1 MWSVAG
7 QAASRTRTLIRT
19 QAEGHMCPRAA
30 GLEPDSLCIMVSGSI
45 FPFLGIKDEKVP
57 PGPRTALD
65 SRVLVRGSIG
75 LGHLGTGPSEVPT
88 PNWHCD

>member
-1 MWSVAG
+1 MAG

-19 QAEGHMCPRAA
+19 QVKGHRCPRAA
-30 GLEPDSLCIMVSGSI
+30 GLEPDSLCIMVSRSI

-65 SRVLVRGSIG
+65 SMMLVLGSVG

-88 PNWHCD
+88 LYWRCD